1 MVEIRINWSDRPCI
15 LTTRILLEDRL
26 LFFLQTSSGL
36 RPVPSKRL
44 GTDAHPGF
52 KSLGK
57 PPQKDSDVEM
67 CIVLPINLWID
78 LSEVNINRT
87 INHQWEHPPRPR
99 QTRLLRRP
107 DLLTLDLRSHSS
119 GRKKRLLCV
128 GSFKES
134 SLTVIWGSLPWLV
147 GD

>member
-26 LFFLQTSSGL
+26 LFFFADQFRATPSTIKTVGYSCTPWLQK
-36 RPVPSKRL
+36 P
-44 GTDAHPGF
+44 
-52 KSLGK
+52 GK

-107 DLLTLDLRSHSS
+107 DLPTLDLRSHSS
-119 GRKKRLLCV
+119 GQKKRLLSV

-134 SLTVIWGSLPWLV
+134 SLMVIWGSLPWLV